1 MGNDPEF
8 DMTQTIIDYQR
19 SVASQ
24 SMIPNVFVTGYF
36 DPFTEAHA
44 LREYGDD
51 YNGILGL

>member
-1 MGNDPEF
+1 MGNDPAF